1 MEELKDWSK
10 TIVVVGA
17 IGAVLYA
24 AWLLAIIVAVIAFSY
39 VMKAF
44 ISAGRD

>member
-17 IGAVLYA
+17 IAAVLYA
-24 AWLLAIIVAVIAFSY
+24 AWLLAIIIAIVMFGYVIK
-39 VMKAF
+39 VF